1 MLFFFSSLPV
11 IINGYSGGRHL
22 IIPLISIS
30 IFILFILS
38 YLSNFSNIVFLSLF
52 VIGLIVCQGNAWS
65 QVVSLRIN
73 HSFIE
78 TLKSNEKEINNYK
91 FLVIDTDSFSENI
104 KHTLFPRYYNKLNTY
119 YGAQTFEDWGLSS
132 MIKLYIPSKSL
143 KTFISIS
150 KHKKTNSIL
159 TFDIKSKASYKY
171 YEGKTI
177 TLNAKDTYII
187 NFDKV
192 FPNGFK
198 YGFN

>member
-78 TLKSNEKEINNYK
+78 TLKSNEKK
-91 FLVIDTDSFSENI
+91 
-104 KHTLFPRYYNKLNTY
+104 
-119 YGAQTFEDWGLSS
+119 
-132 MIKLYIPSKSL
+132 
-143 KTFISIS
+143 
-150 KHKKTNSIL
+150 
-159 TFDIKSKASYKY
+159 
-171 YEGKTI
+171 
-177 TLNAKDTYII
+177 
-187 NFDKV
+187 
-192 FPNGFK
+192 
-198 YGFN
+198 